1 MVNTDGRSY
10 LSRDKMEQLTLYLL
24 ELRIKVKLKSQMNFT
39 EDYCNK
45 VQPEKTSQRSMEF
58 LSSDWKFDGF
68 SLYTCNCDRNLIS
81 HQSSI
86 EILEER
92 THELKLKLFNIL

>member
-58 LSSDWKFDGF
+58 LSSDWKFDGS
-68 SLYTCNCDRNLIS
+68 SLYTCNCDRNLIF

-92 THELKLKLFNIL
+92 TQELKLQLFNIL